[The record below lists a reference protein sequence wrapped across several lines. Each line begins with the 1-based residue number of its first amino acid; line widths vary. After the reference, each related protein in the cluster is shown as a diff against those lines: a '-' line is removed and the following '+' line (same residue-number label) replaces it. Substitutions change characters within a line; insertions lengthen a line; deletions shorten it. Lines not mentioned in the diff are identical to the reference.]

1 MTNKEV
7 ILSVLKDCS
16 FSVIEF
22 DNSANA
28 VPSLVSLICRL
39 RKFYAN
45 GAKVANKL
53 DQLHGDYIA
62 DFQKATSS
70 FYQL

>member
-1 MTNKEV
+1 MKQV
-7 ILSVLKDCS
+7 IISNLKDCG
-16 FSVIEF
+16 FPLAEF
-22 DNSANA
+22 DKSANM

-39 RKFYAN
+39 RKFYAD

-53 DQLHGDYIA
+53 DTLHADYVESFHIA
-62 DFQKATSS
+62 TIK